1 MRDNPLGNGVTVA
14 YQISGYPVD
23 ISELVSQLPPFLIR
37 LFPGTSD
44 GFARLFAGAR
54 LAFTA
59 SHAHARFWISERLI
73 ESLAMSS
80 PRTVLKICQCLALT
94 NADKRG

>member
-1 MRDNPLGNGVTVA
+1 MGNGVTVA

-54 LAFTA
+54 LAFRKDSRPHTPTPD
-59 SHAHARFWISERLI
+59 F
-73 ESLAMSS
+73 
-80 PRTVLKICQCLALT
+80 
-94 NADKRG
+94 G